1 MSDIY
6 SKEKRSNIMS
16 KISGK
21 ETKPEIIVR
30 KYLFAQGFRYRKN
43 DGRYPGTPD
52 IVLPKYNT
60 IIFVHGCFWHGHDC
74 KAGKLPDTRKEF
86 WRNKISNNQQRD
98 LQNRKKLVKDGWNIL
113 TVWECEIKNKSD
125 RLARLEELTRQI
137 KNK

>member
-1 MSDIY
+1 
-6 SKEKRSNIMS
+6 MS